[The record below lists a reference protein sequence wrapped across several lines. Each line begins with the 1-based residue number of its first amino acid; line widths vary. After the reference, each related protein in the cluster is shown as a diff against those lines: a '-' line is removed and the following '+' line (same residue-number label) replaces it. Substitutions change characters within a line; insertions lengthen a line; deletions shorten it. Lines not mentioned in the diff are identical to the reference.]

1 MQFFNN
7 IDANAWIQTFGGFIG
22 ALLAGGI
29 SIFVF
34 RGQVKFDLK
43 KEQNKE
49 IENFLKSNLIICS
62 WLRSAATTAN
72 EISNVVSNDNTL
84 TLEVRIEIL
93 RGEIEV
99 LSYCIDVLNQINDDY
114 IPMEYY
120 KDFIEMRAYLE
131 VFKSTANI
139 QLDVFKKNNTFVVYS
154 TDLKSMPAKIAEYK
168 EMFEKYGSEKEAK
181 LYLFG

>member
-49 IENFLKSNLIICS
+49 IEKFLKSNLKICN
-62 WLRSAATTAN
+62 WLKSAAGSASEISSAVNNTDLTLKLKIAILRN
-72 EISNVVSNDNTL
+72 EINA
-84 TLEVRIEIL
+84 
-93 RGEIEV
+93 

-114 IPMEYY
+114 IPLEYY
-120 KDFIEMRAYLE
+120 KDFIEMKAHLDLLNT
-131 VFKSTANI
+131 TANI
-139 QLDVFKKNNTFVVYS
+139 QLNIYESNNKFVYT
-154 TDLKSMPAKIAEYK
+154 TDLDLMAAKIAEYN
-168 EMFEKYGSEKEAK
+168 ELFAKYGNEKEAR
-181 LYLFG
+181 LHLLWR